1 MGALTTLKGILS
13 GSDVTGKPFSRRPQ
27 RLGGATNKRPRRK
40 QADSPAEMEKQPNQ
54 QASFPTQTGGK
65 GVSKAPPRGTTSF
78 NPNKFPVKRGSS
90 EVQAPPLKAA
100 GRSEKFM
107 GNADVVREALP
118 YAGGKGKKPV
128 GRYILG
134 GAVTAGLVYGLAD
147 TEDKGTDGGKS
158 VPQTTATAPGG
169 SIPKVP
175 LKTAGTSTSTSAA
188 PEVTTVAKSTSTT
201 TGSKKRQGAAMRGT
215 ELANYLGLSGDSAV
229 RKNLV
234 AKAGQN
240 KPMQESPLKPKAQAY
255 RRKMSKG

>member
-13 GSDVTGKPFSRRPQ
+13 GSDVTGKPVRRARRGSPTG
-27 RLGGATNKRPRRK
+27 RKRK
-40 QADSPAEMEKQPNQ
+40 QVDSPAEMEKQPNQ

-78 NPNKFPVKRGSS
+78 NPNKFPVKRDSS
-90 EVQAPPLKAA
+90 QVQAPPLKAA

-128 GRYILG
+128 GRYIAGGALLG
-134 GAVTAGLVYGLAD
+134 GAVLYGMAD
-147 TEDKGTDGGKS
+147 SDDKGTEGGTKT
-158 VPQTTATAPGG
+158 PTKTATAPGG

-188 PEVTTVAKSTSTT
+188 PKATTVAKSASTT
-201 TGSKKRQGAAMRGT
+201 TGSKKRQGATMRGT